1 MSIPS
6 HLKGYEELYT
16 QDPRGASL
24 RWFQDAKFGLFVHYT
39 LASLLPHGKPELLE
53 LVSDAPHLMNFMEA
67 APEELA
73 EMDIPDAD
81 RERCMEIKRDMMS
94 RFTAENF
101 DADAICDLVE
111 FAQMRYVTFT
121 TKHLMGLLMYKNSFT
136 EYSSVHTAA
145 GRDLVDEIVG
155 ACQKRGIGCFLYVP
169 PEFAITT
176 DPLYER
182 NHILLRELLTNYGPV
197 AGVWFDG
204 IGKFYNNPENYTRL
218 SETFALVREL
228 QPHALISFK
237 EGAIGEEDFISPE
250 HFHLPKSVDWQD
262 EKRQAQW
269 EMRLGRWKKN
279 DESRHHLFA
288 DKPVEINSTMQVC
301 KNRDGEG
308 EPGGWVNDESAR
320 HLNVDEVWF
329 LLSVARSQGTN
340 FLMNIGP
347 RGDGSIHPD
356 DNQALRAV
364 GERIRVEDFPK

>member
-1 MSIPS
+1 MDFPS
-6 HLKGYEELYT
+6 HLKGYETLYE
-16 QDPRGASL
+16 QDPRSASL
-24 RWFQDAKFGLFVHYT
+24 KWFQDAKFGLFIHYT

-53 LVSDAPHLMNFMEA
+53 LVADAPHLMNVMEA

-73 EMDIPDAD
+73 EMDMPDAD
-81 RERCMEIKRDMMS
+81 RERCLTIKQDMMD
-94 RFTAENF
+94 RFTAEMF

-111 FAQMRYVTFT
+111 ASQMRYVTFT

-136 EYSSVHTAA
+136 EYSSVNTAA
-145 GRDLVDEIVG
+145 GRDLVAEMVS
-155 ACQKRGIGCFLYVP
+155 ACQKQEIGCFLYVP

-197 AGVWFDG
+197 AGIWFDG
-204 IGKFYNNPENYTRL
+204 IGKYYNNPENYTRL

-237 EGAIGEEDFISPE
+237 EGAIGEEDFRSPE
-250 HFHLPKSVDWQD
+250 HFLLPDPVDWKD

-279 DESRHHLFA
+279 DESRHLLFA
-288 DKPVEINSTMQVC
+288 DKPAEINSTMQVC

-308 EPGGWVNDESAR
+308 DPGGWVNDESAR
-320 HLNVDEVWF
+320 HLNADEVWF
-329 LLSVARSQGTN
+329 LLSVARSKDAN

-347 RGDGSIHPD
+347 RGDGSVHPD
-356 DNQALRAV
+356 DEEALRAV
-364 GERIRVEDFPK
+364 GERIRTEGFPE